1 MLVDLK
7 LTFLI
12 LPTYSFHGRKT
23 FRLGSQNRDVREER
37 CSKEGEEIFETEYQ
51 LESSN

>member
-7 LTFLI
+7 LTFFIPPACSL
-12 LPTYSFHGRKT
+12 YGRRT
-23 FRLGSQNRDVREER
+23 FRLGSQNWDVREER
-37 CSKEGEEIFETEYQ
+37 CSKEGEEIFETENQ